1 MSQAPP
7 AVDGGP
13 DLTVEQLATT
23 LGTKVSTIRLYQ
35 REGLLPPPE
44 VRGRVAFYLPAH
56 VARLRLIG
64 RLQERG
70 FSLAA
75 IRALL
80 DTWQR
85 GGSLDELVGLEA
97 RVAGAVASDEVVIAP
112 AEFAALFPG
121 GAIDPDLAARAV
133 ELGLVRFEPDGN
145 VRLTSRRFVEIG
157 ADVARLGVTL
167 AEILEEYG
175 HTRAACRQVAD
186 RFVALF
192 ARRVWEPFAARG
204 YPADEAAAVAAEIDH
219 FRELGVELVEQA
231 MRLAIDEAAGA
242 AFVEQA
248 ERQR

>member
-1 MSQAPP
+1 VSQAPP
-7 AVDGGP
+7 AVRGA

-85 GGSLDELVGLEA
+85 GGSLDDLVGVEPRRGRRAPPAPLTL
-97 RVAGAVASDEVVIAP
+97 SP
-112 AEFAALFPG
+112 AELTWLLGDDDRGIERAEGLG
-121 GAIDPDLAARAV
+121 LAAQEA
-133 ELGLVRFEPDGN
+133 DGTL
-145 VRLTSRRFVEIG
+145 RLSDRRFVR
-157 ADVARLGVTL
+157 AGVDAMAISATL
-167 AEILEEYG
+167 AALAEEYG
-175 HTRAACRQVAD
+175 YTPD
-186 RFVALF
+186 MG
-192 ARRVWEPFAARG
+192 RG
-204 YPADEAAAVAAEIDH
+204 I
-219 FRELGVELVEQA
+219 
-231 MRLAIDEAAGA
+231 
-242 AFVEQA
+242 A
-248 ERQR
+248 ERFLVLFGRRAFEPR